1 MGWFGR
7 IKRVLIG
14 QPIHTKHAHHER
26 LPKIFGLPVFASDAL
41 SSVAY
46 ATEEV
51 MRVLLLAGV
60 AYLTGIVNIS
70 VAIVVLI
77 IVVASSYY
85 QTIHAYPK
93 GGGSYRVSTENL
105 GPLAGQ
111 IAGASLL
118 IDYVLTVA
126 VSVSSGVLAI
136 VSMMPSS
143 QPYVV
148 EMGVA
153 AIAIVGVLNLR
164 GAKES
169 GIVFAIPTYS
179 FVVLI
184 LVLIG
189 YGIFRGIGEPMIAPK
204 VFVASESLEPL
215 GVFLVLRAFAS
226 GCTALTGV
234 EAISDGVQ
242 AFKPQEAKNAAQTLV
257 IMAAILAVLFLGTS
271 WLAQHYGIVPMPLE
285 SGQFKTVVA
294 QISSQIFGEGVFF
307 YALQVATALILIL
320 AANTAFAD
328 FPRLSSFI
336 ARDGYLPRQLTSVG
350 DRLVFQNGIVLL
362 SILAIVLIVFF
373 RGDTHALI
381 PLYAVGVFTSF
392 TLSQGGMAVRLWK
405 QRSYKMIV
413 SAVGC
418 VITFVVTCI
427 ILVTKFTQGA
437 WLIVVALGLCLLVF
451 RLIKRHYDYLAEA
464 LSVDEDDKLIPMS
477 TTTLLLVPRMHKGL
491 LHAISYAQ
499 STTQDVRGLHVTL
512 DKASAEQIKKDWD
525 AFGVDMPLVILES
538 PYRSLVEPVIDYIDE
553 TIAENPDS
561 MVTVIVPQAVP
572 KYPWQALLHTNAA
585 VPLKLALRSRK
596 NVVITNVRYFLT

>member
-204 VFVASESLEPL
+204 VFVASESLEPF
-215 GVFLVLRAFAS
+215 GVFLILRAFAA

-242 AFKPQEAKNAAQTLV
+242 AFKPPEAKNAAQTLV